1 MKVETDEGLEARLER
16 ARDSRPVSREPHI
29 LRRLLITAFALCAMA
44 AIVVSSILP
53 RLRDKKTVQVET
65 MEMATPRVSVLQP
78 RRAAP
83 AQEVVLPANI
93 QAFTE
98 APIYARTNGYLKSW
112 AVDIGARVKAGQLLA
127 EIDTPE
133 VDQQLQQAHA
143 DLATAEANHHLAEIT
158 TARYQ
163 ELLKTDSVAQQ
174 DVDNAAGNFDAKKAA
189 LESARFNVKR
199 LEEMQSFKRIYAPF
213 DGVIT
218 ARNTD
223 IGALIDSGS
232 GGGVTRELFH
242 IAATQKLRVYVNVPQ
257 VYSRAAKPGL
267 PADIILGDYPGRAFH
282 GTLVRTANAIEAASR
297 TLLTEVDVD
306 NPNNEILPGAY
317 GEVHLKLP
325 AVNPTYILPVNTLL
339 FRSDGM
345 QVAALKDDAH
355 IVLVP
360 VTLGRDFGTEVEV
373 LSGLNGDESLV
384 VNPPDSL
391 VSGEKVQV
399 VRLAEKNGKQ

>member
-1 MKVETDEGLEARLER
+1 MKVETDEGPEARL
-16 ARDSRPVSREPHI
+16 APAKDSWTVPRETHI
-29 LRRLLITAFALCAMA
+29 LRRLLIIVLALC
-44 AIVVSSILP
+44 VVAGVVVFSLLP
-53 RLRDKKTVQVET
+53 RLRDKKTVRAET
-65 MEMATPRVSVLQP
+65 MEMAIPRVSVLHP

-112 AVDIGARVKAGQLLA
+112 TVDIGARVKAGRLLA

-143 DLATAEANHHLAEIT
+143 DLATAEANYHLAEIT
-158 TARYQ
+158 SARYK

-174 DVDNAAGNFDAKKAA
+174 DVDNAGGNFDAKKAA
-189 LESARFNVKR
+189 LESARSNVKR

-242 IAATQKLRVYVNVPQ
+242 VAATQKLRVYVNVPQ
-257 VYSRAAKPGL
+257 EYSRAAKPGL
-267 PADIILGDYPGRAFH
+267 PASITLANYPGRAFH
-282 GTLVRTANAIEAASR
+282 GTLVRTANAIEPASR

-325 AVNPTYILPVNTLL
+325 AVNSTYILPVNTLL
-339 FRSDGM
+339 FRSDGL
-345 QVAALKDDAH
+345 QVAAVEGGAH
-355 IVLVP
+355 IVLLP

-384 VNPPDSL
+384 LNPPDSL
-391 VSGEKVQV
+391 VTGEKVQV
-399 VRLAEKNGKQ
+399 VQPAEKNRKQ